1 MLTFNCTLSP
11 QISHLSTAVH
21 RPSLKTTI
29 RNGPEP
35 PVWLAAMYLR
45 SSLHLVGESSY
56 TLFALTEP
64 PLINLFSPSVVGSS
78 SYLINLL
85 PLQLTNRSGYV
96 SYFGFFFRI
105 FSFRILSRKET
116 SSIGFSIA
124 RWIIWSF
131 GNRVG
136 PCFDSISH
144 HWQHALVEN
153 LHLQTFLDGKIWRRR
168 RFVDWPLCRS

>member
-21 RPSLKTTI
+21 RPPLKTTI

-96 SYFGFFFRI
+96 SYFGFFF
-105 FSFRILSRKET
+105 SDILVS
-116 SSIGFSIA
+116 
-124 RWIIWSF
+124 
-131 GNRVG
+131 
-136 PCFDSISH
+136 DSITQRNFEHRLLHSSLNNLKL
-144 HWQHALVEN
+144 WQ
-153 LHLQTFLDGKIWRRR
+153 
-168 RFVDWPLCRS
+168 PCRSMFRFHKSSLATCTGWKPSSSNFFGWKDMT